1 MKVLL
6 KLLICTEGNLKAINY
21 KGTEEQWKK
30 ISIKDSNYALENLK
44 INFNSKY
51 SDCSTSL
58 KCSYH

>member
-6 KLLICTEGNLKAINY
+6 KLLICTEGNLEIINY